1 MNLFSYKDPSGDGY
15 LYEGSWHQDAHS
27 LILSGMLGF
36 CGCGRPTDAA
46 RHIRDVL
53 THVQACKE
61 IDFNDKT
68 ASPKWR
74 KQGEKIGS
82 DGALYFAYYFLDDKG
97 FLEHGG
103 SVPGWITPKGEE
115 LLELLREL
123 PEDV

>member
-1 MNLFSYKDPSGDGY
+1 MNLSSYKDPNGDGY
-15 LYEGSWHQDAHS
+15 LYEGFWYQDAHS

-46 RHIRDVL
+46 QHIRDVL
-53 THVQACKE
+53 SHVADRKG
-61 IDFNDKT
+61 IDFNDK
-68 ASPKWR
+68 AAYPKWEA
-74 KQGEKIGS
+74 QGRKIGS

-103 SVPGWITPKGEE
+103 SVPGWLTPKGEE
-115 LLELLREL
+115 LLALLKEL